1 MTYRVLTLYWLALI
15 ALSIASLLATQMQSP
30 LALLGSILTLAIGKA
45 WIIVDHFMGLK
56 RVKRSWRLAL
66 LLWPLLLCLL
76 IGMILASGGLQPR

>member
-1 MTYRVLTLYWLALI
+1 
-15 ALSIASLLATQMQSP
+15 MQSP

-66 LLWPLLLCLL
+66 LLWPLLLFVDWND
-76 IGMILASGGLQPR
+76 LASGGLQPR